1 MRHIGCGIGREG
13 RGREEGGVGAS
24 GMPAVQSVS
33 DEGAI
38 QSKHKA
44 MALWPELKNRLEANI
59 NNTFSTF
66 DSSLYN
72 HILSVAV
79 VVCCAG

>member
-1 MRHIGCGIGREG
+1 MGSAGREG
-13 RGREEGGVGAS
+13 GRGRVGAS
-24 GMPAVQSVS
+24 GTSAVQSVC

-44 MALWPELKNRLEANI
+44 MALWPELKNRLEADI

-72 HILSVAV
+72 HILSVAL
-79 VVCCAG
+79 VVCCAA